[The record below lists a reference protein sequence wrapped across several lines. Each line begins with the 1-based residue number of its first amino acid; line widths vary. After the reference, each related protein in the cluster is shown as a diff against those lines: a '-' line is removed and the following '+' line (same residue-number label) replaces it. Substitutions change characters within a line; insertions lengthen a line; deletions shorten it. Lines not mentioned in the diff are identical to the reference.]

1 MTIHVLVEGP
11 SERAFIDRWA
21 PRLLPD
27 QNVRVHPHQGKGSL
41 PRTLNARPDPKT
53 RGLLDQLPAKLR
65 GLAAALDSEVD
76 GVLVLL
82 DADDD
87 DVATLAT
94 SIEAVVK
101 VCAPQLR
108 VHVSVA
114 VEEMEAFYLGDLRA
128 LERGYPMA
136 DMTAARAYEPDSICG
151 TWELFGQVVGDG
163 GGNKVSWAETMGPLV
178 TTQPAQ
184 SRSPS
189 FRDMIQK
196 LRKLVPA
203 PPAPRKTR
211 PYHHAAK
218 GRERRGGRG

>member
-21 PRLLPD
+21 TRLLPD
-27 QNVRVHPHQGKGSL
+27 QKFSVHPHQGKGSL
-41 PRTLNARPDPKT
+41 PKAVDTAPNPKR

-65 GLAAALDSEVD
+65 GLAAALDQNLD

-87 DVATLAT
+87 DVEELAGD
-94 SIEAVVK
+94 IRAVAEH
-101 VCAPQLR
+101 CAPQLR
-108 VHVSVA
+108 VSVSVA

-128 LERGYPMA
+128 LQRAYPTA
-136 DMTAARAYEPDSICG
+136 DMQTARAYVPDSICG

-163 GGNKVSWAETMGPLV
+163 GGNKVAWAEAMGPHV

-184 SRSPS
+184 SRSLS
-189 FRDMIQK
+189 FREMIQQI
-196 LRKLVPA
+196 RALVRAPA
-203 PPAPRKTR
+203 APQKRR
-211 PYHHAAK
+211 PYRHSAK
-218 GRERRGGRG
+218 DRKRGTGQR